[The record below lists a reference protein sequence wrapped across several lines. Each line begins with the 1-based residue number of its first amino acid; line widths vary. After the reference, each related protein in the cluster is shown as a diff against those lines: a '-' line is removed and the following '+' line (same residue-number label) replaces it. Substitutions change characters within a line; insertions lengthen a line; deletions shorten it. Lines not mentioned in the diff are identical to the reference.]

1 MEPTCTIIEYLW
13 GARNTWLKH
22 HDDCDCPP
30 EKLIEE
36 MLDCSISIQMWAEI
50 STPLDG
56 PAQFNLVR
64 MRPSE
69 WNDLVGPKAQAVLLG
84 QQIDLYT
91 GKAAELMAIQ
101 ATYERLSNG

>member
-1 MEPTCTIIEYLW
+1 MEPAITIIEYLW

-30 EKLIEE
+30 EQLIEE
-36 MLDCSISIQMWAEI
+36 FLENVITIDIWAEI

-56 PAQFNLVR
+56 CPQLNFVK
-64 MRPSE
+64 MRPREWSE
-69 WNDLVGPKAQAVLLG
+69 MCGPSAQKTLIG
-84 QQIDLYT
+84 QQIDLLM
-91 GKAAELMAIQ
+91 GEASKLMALQ